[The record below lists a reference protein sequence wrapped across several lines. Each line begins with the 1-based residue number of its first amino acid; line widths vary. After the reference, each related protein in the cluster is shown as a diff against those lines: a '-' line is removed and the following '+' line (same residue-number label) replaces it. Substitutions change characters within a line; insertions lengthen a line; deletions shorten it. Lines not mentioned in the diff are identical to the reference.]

1 MNKAVKGLAMGSL
14 LLTLAFGAVG
24 AASAE
29 TTSSSQGG
37 TEAGQT
43 AATVAAPD
51 GKPHVVFFKGPG
63 AGLLQ
68 HPALERNYLQSLA
81 NTYTPDQAAPGKRR
95 WRTAS
100 RWRRPC
106 RSRKRRSRASIS
118 GRSVRV
124 RRGRR
129 ISLPEKV
136 LEKLPE
142 LQEGKPGDKPFRIMI
157 RAKGPEG
164 ADTVV
169 TDTYDAVPAV
179 PSIPPIDGELPD
191 GIIKKESPP
200 ELKAELQPQEDFVQA
215 VESENEASIRELL
228 PKPLENY
235 KAKTEE
241 LKKLAEQLREK
252 LQKSEPQTQ
261 QQ

>member
-1 MNKAVKGLAMGSL
+1 MPKPEKAIKSIHI
-14 LLTLAFGAVG
+14 
-24 AASAE
+24 
-29 TTSSSQGG
+29 G
-37 TEAGQT
+37 TI
-43 AATVAAPD
+43 
-51 GKPHVVFFKGPG
+51 G
-63 AGLLQ
+63 AGKEGQ
-68 HPALERNYLQSLA
+68 E
-81 NTYTPDQAAPGKRR
+81 DQP
-95 WRTAS
+95 
-100 RWRRPC
+100 
-106 RSRKRRSRASIS
+106 
-118 GRSVRV
+118 
-124 RRGRR
+124 
-129 ISLPEKV
+129 PEKV

-191 GIIKKESPP
+191 GIIKKELPP
-200 ELKAELQPQEDFVQA
+200 ELKAELQLQEDFVQA

-228 PKPLENY
+228 PKLLENY